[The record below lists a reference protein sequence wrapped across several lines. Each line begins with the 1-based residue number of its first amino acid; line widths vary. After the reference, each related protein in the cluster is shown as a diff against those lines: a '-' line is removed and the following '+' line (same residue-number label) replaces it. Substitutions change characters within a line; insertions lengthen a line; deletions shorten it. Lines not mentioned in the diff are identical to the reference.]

1 MNSNSNEDRQRGP
14 QEISVPFPRILHERF
29 ERICEEKGFSKSEII
44 RTLVDDFVEEHS
56 DEYDPVSDPDQME
69 AF

>member
-1 MNSNSNEDRQRGP
+1 MSNDSHKKFSPE
-14 QEISVPFPRILHERF
+14 ELSVQFPGILHERF
-29 ERICEEKGFSKSEII
+29 ERICEEKGFTKSEII

-56 DEYDPVSDPDQME
+56 VEYDPVADPDQME